1 MSTAATRRRFIERP
15 SNAAQQFTRKGNDM
29 HSKSHATP
37 TSETE
42 SKATVD
48 SLNDL
53 LAMAEHYG
61 SVGSLRQ
68 AEDIFWMLAEEH
80 SEEPQAEV
88 ARGKLRALAH
98 EYERDGRA
106 HEARAIYERLME
118 PRAGQ

>member
-1 MSTAATRRRFIERP
+1 
-15 SNAAQQFTRKGNDM
+15 M

-37 TSETE
+37 ISEGE
-42 SKATVD
+42 FKATVD

-80 SEEPQAEV
+80 SEAPQAEV
-88 ARGKLRALAH
+88 ARGRLRALAH
-98 EYERDGRA
+98 ECERDGFA

-118 PRAGQ
+118 PWAGQ